1 MFIWLCPLCP
11 VVAQVY
17 MYIVD
22 NVDTCTCTC
31 TCMLSL
37 LYIYMYFVL
46 CSLPGDVE
54 KF

>member
-22 NVDTCTCTC
+22 NVDTCTC
-31 TCMLSL
+31 MLSL
-37 LYIYMYFVL
+37 LYMYMYFVL
-46 CSLPGDVE
+46 CSLAGDVE